1 MLSPVGVDRI
11 QEIESNKFFLV
22 ENHSS
27 CVDLYEMVSTAV
39 LTSLPSEWRSL
50 HMKYR
55 ANFFFRCPPC
65 LLRASVAYHFFSH
78 NYRKEESMW
87 RVCSCLEYKIYWMDS
102 RCLACPAPCWR
113 FTNGGNT
120 RNRFP
125 WMRSTSASRIFKSSL
140 SSGTSSNKS
149 AKENVIQSSTSAV
162 AFSPTPPCVVRA

>member
-1 MLSPVGVDRI
+1 LCRPVRNGFDCGFDLAAVGV
-11 QEIESNKFFLV
+11 EKSPHE
-22 ENHSS
+22 
-27 CVDLYEMVSTAV
+27 VS
-39 LTSLPSEWRSL
+39 R
-50 HMKYR
+50 K
-55 ANFFFRCPPC
+55 FFFRCPPC
-65 LLRASVAYHFFSH
+65 LLRASVAYHFSSH